1 VLFDGIPVNDAWGE
15 WIDWG
20 RVPKSM
26 LDHVEVVEGGQ
37 SSLYGNGA
45 MGGLISFFS
54 RPMSPGSMDLQIDG
68 GSRDAR
74 HGSIAAGVPIFNGLT
89 ANVNG
94 DYQEGGGYRLIGQ
107 GAGPVDVKS
116 SVIQRNAY
124 ARLDYATSDNWSAF
138 ATGHLFGDSRDL
150 GTPQTYGNRD
160 QRDLGLGLNYGK
172 LSSGQLT
179 MRAWD
184 GRQIENSL
192 SSAIRT
198 VSGVARSAE
207 DTSAFAQIPSH
218 DWGASAIWSRGGLLG
233 LESFSLGADYRH
245 YQGDYN
251 EVDYVTTGCPTS
263 ATCHTTS
270 QLVSSGGD
278 QALSGAFVQA
288 IAAPWEPLR
297 IELSARVDGWQ
308 NNDGH
313 SITTP
318 VGGTAAPITYANES
332 KTAFSPRLG
341 VRYALTSMFSLH
353 GAVYKAFRAPNLAEL
368 YRKQVSATSITVPNP
383 DLNSETA
390 LGREAGFDFQPAE
403 WLQMKGTW
411 YVAEYRDFNSPQ
423 VLTTNKPV
431 ECGTVAQCRIRLN
444 VGAERSQ
451 GGEAYIAVRPL
462 QELLVSAGVNY
473 DDDRQQSGLAP
484 GTDADHKPHINRVP
498 SPRQT
503 IRATYSSKLVGDW
516 TVMWR
521 HEGQTT
527 TLQSAPL
534 PPFSVWDANVQRDL
548 IPGVRGF
555 VSLENIGNA
564 VFWTNVA
571 GAGATAVVT
580 DGLPRTIRAGLE
592 AYRF

>member
-1 VLFDGIPVNDAWGE
+1 VL
-15 WIDWG
+15 
-20 RVPKSM
+20 
-26 LDHVEVVEGGQ
+26 EGGQ

-45 MGGLISFFS
+45 LGGLISFFS

-74 HGSIAAGVPIFNGLT
+74 HGSFAAGIPIFQGLT

-94 DYQEGGGYRLIGQ
+94 DYQEGGGYRVIGQ
-107 GAGPVDVKS
+107 GAGPADVTS
-116 SVIQRNAY
+116 SVIQRNGY
-124 ARLDYATSDNWSAF
+124 MRLDYATSDKWSAF
-138 ATGHLFGDSRDL
+138 ATGHFFGDSRDL
-150 GTPQTYGNRD
+150 GTAQTYGNRD
-160 QRDLGLGLNYGK
+160 QRDVDLGLNYGK

-192 SSAIRT
+192 ASALRT
-198 VSGVARSAE
+198 VSGVARAAE
-207 DTSAFAQIPSH
+207 DSSAFAQIPSH
-218 DWGASAIWSRGGLLG
+218 DWGASAIWTRGGLLG

-251 EVDYVTTGCPTS
+251 ETDYITTGCPTS
-263 ATCHTTS
+263 AACHSIS

-278 QALSGAFVQA
+278 QALSGAFAQA

-318 VGGTAAPITYANES
+318 ASGTAAPLTYSDQS

-341 VRYALTSMFSLH
+341 VRYALTSNFSLH

-368 YRKQVSATSITVPNP
+368 YRKQVSSTSITVPNP
-383 DLNSETA
+383 NLSPETA
-390 LGREAGFDFQPAE
+390 LGREVGFDFQPAE
-403 WLQMKGTW
+403 WVQMKGTW
-411 YVAEYRDFNSPQ
+411 YVAEYNDFNSPQ
-423 VLTTNKPV
+423 VLTTNKPA
-431 ECGTVAQCRIRLN
+431 ECGAIAQCRIRLN

-451 GGEAYIAVRPL
+451 GGEAYVAVRPV
-462 QELLVSAGVNY
+462 QELIVSAGVNY

-484 GTDADHKPHINRVP
+484 GTTDDHKPHINRVP

-527 TLQSAPL
+527 TLQAAPL
-534 PPFSVWDANVQRDL
+534 PPFSVVDANVQRDL
-548 IPGVRGF
+548 
-555 VSLENIGNA
+555 
-564 VFWTNVA
+564 
-571 GAGATAVVT
+571 
-580 DGLPRTIRAGLE
+580 
-592 AYRF
+592 